1 MDRLN
6 KNLYEFIYLE
16 YLNDIILNKS
26 HTFNDLFNYISKIIF
41 LTKYKNVLEKLLL
54 KSKNKNFEPQEALLR
69 FLTWF
74 NCIKKLENMT
84 MIKGNFNKTEMNP
97 YENTGDFFNSKLKA
111 GGDSSDMTLYNKSE
125 KYYVVITSKNY
136 KKIGYTKLDIGNIV
150 AQDAFKTYDVKI
162 GIIVRN
168 EIVKSNKT
176 TDNFIKLI
184 DDNYKFTQNDLL
196 IGIDLFKKKFFN
208 NEIKIDLTSKIEFNK
223 RLHQEW
229 TIEKT
234 KDLINKNIKEI
245 IWGHVARSG
254 KTFMMMFLIAD
265 MLKTTKNLKVM
276 IATPVPSETLIQYKE
291 TFNNIL
297 DINKIDI
304 VLSSEYKTSENT
316 QNEKAVLLI
325 TSIQL
330 LKNKTN
336 MELKNTFINM
346 DYDLIFIDEAHY
358 GGITEKTISSIKSFN
373 MNNNAVWIY
382 VTATYLKPKICK
394 DIQDILT
401 WNVMDIGFIKNMQ
414 IDKLKKYKND
424 NLFNQILDKYNIN
437 NLKLDYEMVPKMN
450 ITALK
455 IDESKINQIAD
466 TIDNYELDKGW
477 CIDGLFDI
485 YDKQFKN
492 DTELFNVSVK
502 IFKDTEL
509 QKSLISKCITHNDKI
524 VIMVYL
530 PLNSGI
536 DTLQKLYER
545 FLIDNNIVD
554 SNKYDI
560 MTMNS
565 KDGDNPIKIKN
576 YMKKIDLKKHLI
588 VLCGNMCSMGLTIE
602 QCDIVILMN
611 SSRSYDNIYQK
622 MYRCMTER
630 QNKLC
635 GYIIDIDMRRSID
648 MIVNMATNMNKHTSN
663 VEHSLNSL
671 FETDMINWQLES
683 MNTKQINISAPDF
696 IKMEWLKTT
705 NIKKTINILL
715 NDITCDKHYLKD
727 LNKLI
732 DGKAISNNDN
742 IIKENILKNEDMDKI
757 KKGNKIILN
766 IEELDDNSENEIEE
780 HEDDEDDTILKLDLK
795 QVMEVVLPALGFIT
809 VFENTTFIN
818 SLDEELTTEKMKI
831 LKLMCM
837 EKLFV
842 SEAHSEQLLKILC
855 EIYNNMDVETKTKI
869 DTTLEIIRV
878 EFKKTNGDLRRLSE
892 MVDEYLVPTNNEK
905 TKNAEVSTPRPLR
918 IEMLMKLYEQLK
930 YDFVKNTPR
939 YNTICKTGIKIFEP
953 CVGKG
958 GFVVDIIALL
968 MEALED
974 GITDEQLR
982 YKHII
987 ENCLYMS
994 EINEWNV
1001 YIVEKMIKWKYP
1013 EMKLKINM
1021 NVGDT
1026 LKLDIEKKWG
1036 IKGMDVVIGNPPYN
1050 NAGGIKKGGKNLYTP
1065 FTLFAIHN
1073 TVNNG
1078 YIMYIVPT
1086 GILKT
1091 TVYNKKTN
1099 VLNEISKHTI
1109 KCININECAKYFK
1122 VSSTFTYILINK
1134 DNSNS
1139 KIIYDV
1145 VTEVKNNKYII
1156 KEIENYNI
1164 NFIPIVLTNES
1175 LSIINKC
1182 KKENLNMKRID
1193 KTNDIKNINYEKF
1206 LYIKRLN
1213 HINYKNPYLNVY
1225 IGDKSLEIKGPILY
1239 TKYSRN
1245 VELFLNSKLMAF
1257 LNIITRYD
1265 GVIYHN
1271 FINMFGID
1279 NDIIIIDNNDIYNY
1293 YNLTNSEIELI
1304 ENLLK

>member
-1 MDRLN
+1 MYCIN
-6 KNLYEFIYLE
+6 NNLYEFIYLE

-41 LTKYKNVLEKLLL
+41 LTNYKNVIEKLLL
-54 KSKNKNFEPQEALLR
+54 KSKNKNFEPQEAILR

-74 NCIKKLENMT
+74 NCIKKLENMI
-84 MIKGNFNKTEMNP
+84 MIKGCFNKNEMNP
-97 YENTGDFFNSKLKA
+97 YENTGDFFKSKLKA
-111 GGDSSDMTLYNKSE
+111 GSDASDLTLYNQDK

-136 KKIGYTKLDIGNIV
+136 KKVGYTKLDIGNII
-150 AQDAFKTYDVKI
+150 AQDAFKEYDVKI
-162 GIIVRN
+162 GIIVRD
-168 EIVKSNKT
+168 EILNNKKSTENY
-176 TDNFIKLI
+176 IKLI
-184 DDNYKFTQNDLL
+184 DNNYKFTQKDLL
-196 IGIDLFKKKFFN
+196 NGIRLFKKKFLN
-208 NEIKIDLTSKIEFNK
+208 NEININLSEKIKFNK
-223 RLHQEW
+223 RFHQEW

-234 KDLINKNIKEI
+234 KDLMNKNVKHI

-254 KTFMMMFLIAD
+254 KTYMMMFLIQKL
-265 MLKTTKNLKVM
+265 LKTKNNLKVM

-291 TFNNIL
+291 TFYNIL
-297 DINKIDI
+297 DKNVIDI
-304 VLSSEYKTSENT
+304 VVSSEYKTSENT

-401 WNVMDIGFIKNMQ
+401 WNMMDIGFIKNMQ

-437 NLKLDYEMVPKMN
+437 NLKLEYEIVPKMN

-477 CIDGLFDI
+477 CIDGLFDM

-560 MTMNS
+560 MIMNS

-648 MIVNMATNMNKHTSN
+648 MIVNMATHMNKHTSN
-663 VEHSLNSL
+663 VEQSLNSL

-757 KKGNKIILN
+757 KKGTKIILN
-766 IEELDDNSENEIEE
+766 NDEDSDDEDEEELEE
-780 HEDDEDDTILKLDLK
+780 YDDTILKLDLK
-795 QVMEVVLPALGFIT
+795 KVMEVVLPALGFIT
-809 VFENTTFIN
+809 VYENTTFIN

-842 SEAHSEQLLKILC
+842 SEEHSEQLLKILC
-855 EIYNNMDVETKTKI
+855 EIYNNMDIETKTKI

-939 YNTICKTGIKIFEP
+939 YNNICKTGIKIFEP

-974 GITDEQLR
+974 GIKDEELR

-1013 EMKLKINM
+1013 EMELKINM

-1026 LKLDIEKKWG
+1026 LELDIKKKWG
-1036 IKGMDVVIGNPPYN
+1036 IEGMDVVIGNPPYN
-1050 NAGGIKKGGKNLYTP
+1050 KDVNNRGSGHKLWDKFVEKTIDKFIKKDGYIVYVHPKGWRQ
-1065 FTLFAIHN
+1065 
-1073 TVNNG
+1073 VNNKTG
-1078 YIMYIVPT
+1078 KKMRNKSILYLNMNDVKEGMRQFKCNTDFDWYIIKNCSEQVETIINDYKNNITKYNLRNVEFIPNWNLEFVYKLIGNPT
-1086 GILKT
+1086 
-1091 TVYNKKTN
+1091 
-1099 VLNEISKHTI
+1099 
-1109 KCININECAKYFK
+1109 
-1122 VSSTFTYILINK
+1122 
-1134 DNSNS
+1134 
-1139 KIIYDV
+1139 KIIYSRSNYGADKEWMRKEKNEEYKYPCV
-1145 VTEVKNNKYII
+1145 YSIGKNN
-1156 KEIENYNI
+1156 NV
-1164 NFIPIVLTNES
+1164 NFRWSNTNE
-1175 LSIINKC
+1175 KGHF
-1182 KKENLNMKRID
+1182 KENKIIVSASGYLVD
-1193 KTNDIKNINYEKF
+1193 KNGDYGMTQWAYGIKCDGDEFTRLEKV
-1206 LYIKRLN
+1206 IKSDRFKEFIESVQITLEK
-1213 HINYKNPYLNVY
+1213 YK
-1225 IGDKSLEIKGPILY
+1225 IL
-1239 TKYSRN
+1239 T
-1245 VELFLNSKLMAF
+1245 V
-1257 LNIITRYD
+1257 
-1265 GVIYHN
+1265 
-1271 FINMFGID
+1271 
-1279 NDIIIIDNNDIYNY
+1279 
-1293 YNLTNSEIELI
+1293 
-1304 ENLLK
+1304 LKDDFWKEFE